1 MPTLAMNAPL
11 PNARK
16 NAPQPK
22 SGGKSAPKS
31 KRGYQKKKMEYWNNR
46 GKKSK
51 KLARPWKTTSLF
63 LKSS

>member
-22 SGGKSAPKS
+22 SGGKSALTKNSAKS
-31 KRGYQKKKMEYWNNR
+31 KRGYQKKKMDYWNKK

-51 KLARPWKTTSLF
+51 K
-63 LKSS
+63 